1 MLSLLVVA
9 VAVIVVAVA
18 VAVIVVVVD
27 VHINACHS
35 SPTTVSARAL
45 QVVSSGQLPTKCSQT
60 LQRQNASLLQ

>member
-9 VAVIVVAVA
+9 VAVVVVA

-45 QVVSSGQLPTKCSQT
+45 QGSILGPILFSHY
-60 LQRQNASLLQ
+60 

>member
-9 VAVIVVAVA
+9 VAVAVVVVAVA
-18 VAVIVVVVD
+18 VD

-45 QVVSSGQLPTKCSQT
+45 QGSILGPILFSHY
-60 LQRQNASLLQ
+60 

>member
-9 VAVIVVAVA
+9 VAVVVVAVA

-45 QVVSSGQLPTKCSQT
+45 QGSILGPILFSHY
-60 LQRQNASLLQ
+60 

>member
-9 VAVIVVAVA
+9 VAVVVVAVA
-18 VAVIVVVVD
+18 VAVAVAVMVVVVD

-45 QVVSSGQLPTKCSQT
+45 QGSILGPILFSHY
-60 LQRQNASLLQ
+60 

>member
-9 VAVIVVAVA
+9 VAVVVVAVAVA

-45 QVVSSGQLPTKCSQT
+45 QGSILGPILFSHY
-60 LQRQNASLLQ
+60 